1 MNAAASRRG
10 YPFYL
15 FNLSSE
21 FVQPTVQG
29 RAIKQNHKPICEA
42 FPKRAYFRT
51 AFSTSQ
57 RNLTCLE
64 GTII

>member
-15 FNLSSE
+15 FNLISE

-29 RAIKQNHKPICEA
+29 RAAIQNHKPKCEA
-42 FPKRAYFRT
+42 FPKSTHFRT
-51 AFSTSQ
+51 ALSTSQ